1 MEDTQWSYTRKCN
14 MRLKNIT
21 TYSFF
26 SFCNYYL
33 CRVKRKFANTS
44 FMANVLK
51 DKKEHIKL

>member
-1 MEDTQWSYTRKCN
+1 